1 MCNNVVIS
9 PTILLSKEANKT
21 LGLLQILSLNFRK
34 PFLNYFAFLMF
45 GKIYFMFA
53 KSLFSQVICILR
65 AFFRYFNML
74 MLTTIFEFL
83 ESR

>member
-65 AFFRYFNML
+65 AFF
-74 MLTTIFEFL
+74 
-83 ESR
+83 

>member
-53 KSLFSQVICILR
+53 KS
-65 AFFRYFNML
+65 
-74 MLTTIFEFL
+74 
-83 ESR
+83 